1 MLPEQASAIREKKPR
16 DRIEIK
22 KGSRMKSGQTQ
33 IARIIGG
40 LLLVSLLGW
49 ANVALSKI
57 QGEYE
62 LMEEE
67 TSQHEA
73 GKVILFE
80 FADFYCSHCHMFERV
95 VGTKLK
101 KEFGDKLEIR
111 MVGFPVIPGKLPT
124 AFEMYNQAVTMGKGP
139 EMKQLLFQ
147 SIHDKDIQ
155 VFDKTMRSLLLK
167 EIGLDPT
174 EFEAGLASGKPF
186 KALAKGRTWGE
197 RIKVT
202 HTPTVVLDG
211 NIRVANLTAENL
223 KTVIESILDQENKS

>member
-1 MLPEQASAIREKKPR
+1 
-16 DRIEIK
+16 
-22 KGSRMKSGQTQ
+22 MKSGQ
-33 IARIIGG
+33 IKISRIIGAI
-40 LLLVSLLGW
+40 LLISLLGW
-49 ANVALSKI
+49 ANLAMSKI

-62 LMEEE
+62 VMEGEP
-67 TSQHEA
+67 SQHET

-95 VGTKLK
+95 VGTQLK
-101 KEFGDKLEIR
+101 NEFGDKLEIR
-111 MVGFPVIPGKLPT
+111 MIGFPVIPGKLPT

-147 SIHDKDIQ
+147 SIHEKDIQ

-174 EFEAGLASGKPF
+174 EFETGLASGKPF
-186 KALAKGRTWGE
+186 KTLAKGRTWGE

-202 HTPTVVLDG
+202 HTPTVLLDG

-223 KTVIESILDQENKS
+223 KTVIESILNQDNKS

>member
-1 MLPEQASAIREKKPR
+1 MLPQLGSAIREIKSR
-16 DRIEIK
+16 ENIGIK
-22 KGSRMKSGQTQ
+22 KGTSMKPRQTQ
-33 IARIIGG
+33 FGRIIGIV
-40 LLLVSLLGW
+40 LLSSLLGW
-49 ANVALSKI
+49 ANVAFSKI

-62 LMEEE
+62 LMEQEP
-67 TSQHEA
+67 SQHEA

-80 FADFYCSHCHMFERV
+80 FADFYCGHCHMFERV

-111 MVGFPVIPGKLPT
+111 MIGFPVIPGKLPT

-139 EMKQLLFQ
+139 EMKQVLFQ

-155 VFDKTMRSLLLK
+155 IFDKTMRSLLLK
-167 EIGLDPT
+167 EVGLDAT
-174 EFEAGLASGKPF
+174 EFEKGLASGKPF
-186 KALAKGRTWGE
+186 KTLAKGREWGE

-211 NIRVANLTAENL
+211 NIRVANLTFENL
-223 KTVIESILDQENKS
+223 KTVIQSILEQDKKS

>member
-1 MLPEQASAIREKKPR
+1 MLPQLGSAIREIKSR
-16 DRIEIK
+16 ENIGIK
-22 KGSRMKSGQTQ
+22 KGTSMKPRQTQ
-33 IARIIGG
+33 FGRIIGIV
-40 LLLVSLLGW
+40 LLSSLLGW
-49 ANVALSKI
+49 ANVAFSKI

-62 LMEEE
+62 LIEQEA
-67 TSQHEA
+67 SQHET

-80 FADFYCSHCHMFERV
+80 FADFYCGHCHMFERV

-111 MVGFPVIPGKLPT
+111 MIGFPVIPGKLPT

-139 EMKQLLFQ
+139 EMKQVLFQ

-155 VFDKTMRSLLLK
+155 IFDKTMRSLLLK
-167 EIGLDPT
+167 EVGLDAT
-174 EFEAGLASGKPF
+174 EFEKGLASGKPF
-186 KALAKGRTWGE
+186 KTLAKGREWGE

-211 NIRVANLTAENL
+211 NIRVANLTFENL
-223 KTVIESILDQENKS
+223 KTVIQSILEQDKKS